1 MIIKKI
7 KTNLNAFEIYT
18 VIKDFNQSYILDS
31 ATKDQTS
38 RYSFM
43 SAKPFDSIMLKND
56 IRSFDILREKLSKYK
71 IKLNNKKFPLISGV
85 VGYLSYNLKNIIEKK
100 LSNKAINDIDMYDMY
115 LNFYDWTI
123 IYDNQNKETY
133 IATYEL
139 FEDSKKNINEI
150 INLIE
155 NSEKPNLE
163 IKDIEKTFLKS
174 NFKKEDYIQ
183 AIEKIREYIKD
194 GDVYQV
200 NMTQRFE
207 GETNM
212 DSYDLYNRLRTLS
225 PAPFG
230 AFLNFDGI
238 NILSNSPERFL
249 KMEDKKI
256 DTRPIKGTRPRGK
269 DKDEDKK
276 YKEEL
281 LNSQKDKAELL
292 MIVDLERNDLGKVS
306 KIGSVKVEEL
316 FRLEEYTNVNHLVA
330 KISSILAD
338 DKDEIDLIKASFPGG
353 SITGAPKIR
362 AMEIIE
368 ELEMIQRNIYTG
380 SIGYIDFC
388 GDMDFNIAIRT
399 LIKKDKKVYYQVG
412 GGITWDSNPY
422 EEYEESIQKGKSIKR
437 ALNGEIKI

>member
-1 MIIKKI
+1 MIIRKI
-7 KTNLNAFEIYT
+7 KTKLNAFEIYT
-18 VIKDFNQSYILDS
+18 IIKDFDESYILDS
-31 ATKDQTS
+31 STVDNAS

-43 SAKPFDSIMLKND
+43 SAKPFDSIKLKED
-56 IRSFDILREKLSKYK
+56 LKSFDILKEKLSKYK
-71 IKLNNKKFPLISGV
+71 VEIQNKEFPLISGA
-85 VGYLSYNLKNIIEKK
+85 VGYLSYNLKNTIEKK
-100 LSNKAINDIDMYDMY
+100 LLNDAVDDIDMYDMY

-123 IYDNQNKETY
+123 IYDNLKEEAY
-133 IATYEL
+133 IATYEICKN
-139 FEDSKKNINEI
+139 SKNEI
-150 INLIE
+150 EMIIDLIE
-155 NSEKPNLE
+155 NANKPDLE
-163 IKDIEKTFLKS
+163 IKEMQKTVLKS

-183 AIEKIREYIKD
+183 SIEKIRQYIKA

-212 DSYDLYNRLRTLS
+212 ESYDLYNRLRTLS

-230 AFLNFDGI
+230 AFLNFKDI
-238 NILSNSPERFL
+238 NILSNSPERFI
-249 KMEDKKI
+249 KMQDRKI

-269 DKDEDKK
+269 DEIEDLK

-281 LNSQKDKAELL
+281 LNSEKDKAELL
-292 MIVDLERNDLGKVS
+292 MIVDLERNDLGRVS

-316 FRLEEYTNVNHLVA
+316 FKLEEYANVNHLVA
-330 KISSILAD
+330 KITSKLHD

-362 AMEIIE
+362 AMDIIE
-368 ELEMIQRNIYTG
+368 ELEQLKRNVYTG

-388 GDMDFNIAIRT
+388 GDMDLNIAIRT

-412 GGITWDSNPY
+412 GGITWDSNPE

-437 ALNGEIKI
+437 ALNGEFTI

>member
-200 NMTQRFE
+200 NMTQRFA